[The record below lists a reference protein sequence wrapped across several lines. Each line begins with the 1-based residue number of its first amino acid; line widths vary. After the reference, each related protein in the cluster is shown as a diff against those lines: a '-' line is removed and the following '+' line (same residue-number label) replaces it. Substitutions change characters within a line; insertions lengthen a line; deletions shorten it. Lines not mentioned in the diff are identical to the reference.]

1 MPPTKPQ
8 SLADKEATAR
18 KDSVLLRHAYLFDSS
33 KGKLLPKNYPKIC
46 PELLEVFEE
55 LVATAMKYKKVT
67 GYHLPFLGEL
77 GELYAAIMFGIDRHR
92 PRTQGSDG
100 MLGNDFVEV
109 KTITPDKRSDV
120 VRLKLAGNFNK
131 VVVVKI
137 SEDFQFAA
145 RMVERRLLQEV
156 NDEWAELSWGAMI
169 AGEPEQEFHRS
180 FPMKKVIPKPKP

>member
-1 MPPTKPQ
+1 MNPTRPL
-8 SLADKEATAR
+8 SLAGKEAEAR
-18 KDSVLLRHAYLFDSS
+18 KSSVLLRHAYLFDSS
-33 KGKLLPKNYPKIC
+33 KGGLLPKNYPKIR

-131 VVVVKI
+131 AVVVKI

-145 RMVERRLLQEV
+145 RMVKRRLLQKV
-156 NDEWAELSWGAMI
+156 NDEWAELSWDAMI
-169 AGEPEQEFHRS
+169 AGEKDQEIHAN
-180 FPMKKVIPKPKP
+180 FPIKHVLPKRKP